1 MKNEND
7 LKLKGFQ
14 IWLNEKQEKEKL
26 LKDISMLV
34 AEMKLLKSKVERL
47 EKIING

>member
-14 IWLNEKQEKEKL
+14 IWLNEKQENEKL
-26 LKDISMLV
+26 LKDVSMLV
-34 AEMKLLKSKVERL
+34 AEMKLLKSKVEKL
-47 EKIING
+47 DKIING

>member
-26 LKDISMLV
+26 LKDVSMLV
-34 AEMKLLKSKVERL
+34 AEMKLLKSKVEKL
-47 EKIING
+47 DKIING

>member
-7 LKLKGFQ
+7 LKFKGFQ

-26 LKDISMLV
+26 LKDVSMLV
-34 AEMKLLKSKVERL
+34 AEMKLLKSKVEKL
-47 EKIING
+47 DKIING